1 MRIYLDKRKLS
12 KSPTPT
18 EHQHYR
24 RFMILYLFIVLDHQ
38 YGRQEVLWEHFILL
52 NTEQL
57 IFKIRHKN
65 INYTIDVDPLGIQT
79 IFVI

>member
-18 EHQHYR
+18 EHQHCR

-38 YGRQEVLWEHFILL
+38 YGLQEVVWEHFI
-52 NTEQL
+52 E
-57 IFKIRHKN
+57 H
-65 INYTIDVDPLGIQT
+65 
-79 IFVI
+79 

>member
-38 YGRQEVLWEHFILL
+38 YMVAKKSFENTLL
-52 NTEQL
+52 NTKQL

-65 INYTIDVDPLGIQT
+65 INYAIDVDPLDIQT
-79 IFVI
+79 IFVT

>member
-38 YGRQEVLWEHFILL
+38 YGRQEVLWEHFIKHWTTHFQ
-52 NTEQL
+52 NKAQKYQL
-57 IFKIRHKN
+57 SMWIRSIFKK
-65 INYTIDVDPLGIQT
+65 YL
-79 IFVI
+79 